1 VSDGKSAGQRI
12 ELGDYS
18 QFMNDPNVIQIQVVG
33 GIFLFLLQGLS
44 GFSGLI
50 NQHLGRRR

>member
-18 QFMNDPNVIQIQVVG
+18 QFMNDPNVIQIQILG
-33 GIFLFLLQGLS
+33 RISLFLLQRLS
-44 GFSGLI
+44 NLSELI
-50 NQHLGRRR
+50 NQHFPRRG